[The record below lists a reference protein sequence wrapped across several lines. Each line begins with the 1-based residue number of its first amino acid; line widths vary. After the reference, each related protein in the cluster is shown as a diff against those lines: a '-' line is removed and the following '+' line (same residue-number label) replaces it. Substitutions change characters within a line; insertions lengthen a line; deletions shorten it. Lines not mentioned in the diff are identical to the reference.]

1 MNYGLDSADSGSN
14 YQFGDKMLKPSMA
27 RSGFDWSCLNS
38 LTIPNCGMLIP
49 IFFDEV
55 LPSSSYDI
63 QVQAL
68 LRVLPQVVPLYSRQ
82 RLYIHAFGARYSDL
96 FKDASVYIT
105 KGFDG
110 SGIVNGKILK
120 KPVLTA
126 EMLDPV
132 LFPDGMET
140 VIKPGSLFDYLD
152 LPIGKKLSELGE
164 INALP
169 FMMYVAIWKYYFM
182 NKNLYI
188 NNRYWLP
195 NDDADFRL
203 TLNNGVASNT
213 TGVDGSAVGEPK
225 VYFGSVL
232 YRDYPQDYFL
242 SALPFAQ
249 RGETPKLNVSGKEP
263 FIPLSNSDWR
273 NQDLESPSYLGRSL
287 LQLYHSNNDNPARA
301 PMFNFLAP
309 PNSNI
314 YGFEK
319 VGLTGIGVNNSPLSR
334 SSLGTVNYDETI
346 SQVSDIGIC
355 ARLGFTLDDFRQLA
369 IAQQEL
375 ERMARTDGSFFEF
388 GLTFFGR
395 ASKNAL
401 DYRPQYIG
409 GTYQNITFSE
419 VLQTSSSTDASPL
432 GSYGGHGITS
442 MNGSLGHYE
451 TDEHGYIMILA
462 SIMPDVY
469 YSQGLDKK
477 WTRLTQ
483 SEEFITGRDK
493 MGLIPILNKELF
505 VSGDTA
511 KDNDLFAYQNP
522 FDEYRYKPSRI
533 HGKIADPSSKSFF
546 PYTQSRKFD
555 STPTYSRSFFKAD
568 DVRKDYLTA
577 PTEDAYSAQ
586 FKFSIRAVEPLS
598 YTGSPALIV

>member
-1 MNYGLDSADSGSN
+1 MNYGLDSIDSGSN
-14 YQFGDKMLKPSMA
+14 YQFGDKMMKPSLA

-38 LTIPNCGMLIP
+38 LTINNCGMLVP

-82 RLYIHAFGARYSDL
+82 RLYVYAFGARYSDL
-96 FKDASVYIT
+96 FKDAGVYIT
-105 KGFDG
+105 KGF
-110 SGIVNGKILK
+110 NGNNILK

-126 EMLDPV
+126 DMLDPV
-132 LFPDGMET
+132 LFPNGMDT
-140 VIKPGSLFDYLD
+140 VIEPGSLFDFLD

-188 NNRYWLP
+188 HNRYWLP

-213 TGVDGSAVGEPK
+213 TGVDGSAEGEPK

-249 RGETPKLNVSGKEP
+249 RGETPKLQITGTDERYLPLKLFQSSANGYQPVDDSFVS
-263 FIPLSNSDWR
+263 IYTDSSHA
-273 NQDLESPSYLGRSL
+273 SPTPSTVVGDNTGLKFRLQGGSENLFNINYGGAYKDTYARLG
-287 LQLYHSNNDNPARA
+287 
-301 PMFNFLAP
+301 
-309 PNSNI
+309 I
-314 YGFEK
+314 YA
-319 VGLTGIGVNNSPLSR
+319 
-334 SSLGTVNYDETI
+334 
-346 SQVSDIGIC
+346 Q
-355 ARLGFTLDDFRQLA
+355 LGFTLDDFRQLA

-395 ASKNAL
+395 ASKNAI

-409 GTYQNITFSE
+409 GTYQNIVFSE
-419 VLQTSSSTDASPL
+419 VLQTSSSTEASPL

-462 SIMPDVY
+462 CIMPDVY
-469 YSQGLDKK
+469 YSQGLEKK

-483 SEEFITGRDK
+483 SEEFLPGRDK

-505 VSGDTA
+505 VSGNTA

-568 DVRKDYLTA
+568 DVRKDYLTS
-577 PTEDAYSAQ
+577 PVEDAYSAQ

-598 YTGSPALIV
+598 YTGSPAPIV

>member
-14 YQFGDKMLKPSMA
+14 YSFGDKMMKPSMA

-38 LTIPNCGMLIP
+38 LTINNCGMLIP

-96 FKDASVYIT
+96 FKDAGVYIT
-105 KGFDG
+105 KGF
-110 SGIVNGKILK
+110 NGNNILK
-120 KPVLTA
+120 KPVLKA
-126 EMLDPV
+126 DMLDPE
-132 LFPDGMET
+132 LFPNGMDT
-140 VIKPGSLFDYLD
+140 VITPGSLFDYLD

-169 FMMYVAIWKYYFM
+169 FMMYVSIWKNYFM

-195 NDDADFRL
+195 NDDSDFRL

-213 TGVDGSAVGEPK
+213 TGVDGSAENEPK

-249 RGETPKLNVSGKEP
+249 RGETPKLNISNAGED
-263 FIPLSNSDWR
+263 FIPLVGNRNPNLSAWIVPKSSNTNSYVPTYSSQTTD
-273 NQDLESPSYLGRSL
+273 NLGNVTVAFQTGSSGDLPRLHFDLGDANTVGSRL
-287 LQLYHSNNDNPARA
+287 G
-301 PMFNFLAP
+301 
-309 PNSNI
+309 I
-314 YGFEK
+314 YA
-319 VGLTGIGVNNSPLSR
+319 
-334 SSLGTVNYDETI
+334 
-346 SQVSDIGIC
+346 Q
-355 ARLGFTLDDFRQLA
+355 LGFTLDDFRQLA

-395 ASKNAL
+395 ASKNAV

-409 GTYQNITFSE
+409 GTYQNIAFSE
-419 VLQTSSSTDASPL
+419 VLQTSSSTDSSPL

-442 MNGSLGHYE
+442 LNGSLGHYE

-505 VSGDTA
+505 VSGDTS

-533 HGKIADPSSKSFF
+533 HGKIADSSSKSFF
-546 PYTQSRKFD
+546 PYTQSRKFS

-598 YTGSPALIV
+598 YTGSPAPIV

>member
-14 YQFGDKMLKPSMA
+14 YQFGDKMMRPSMA

-38 LTIPNCGMLIP
+38 LTIQNGGMLIP
-49 IFFDEV
+49 IFFDET

-96 FKDASVYIT
+96 FKDAGVYMT
-105 KGFDG
+105 KGF
-110 SGIVNGKILK
+110 NGNNVLK

-126 EMLDPV
+126 DMLDPE
-132 LFPDGMET
+132 LFPDGMNT
-140 VIKPGSLFDYLD
+140 VITAGSLFDYLD

-169 FMMYVAIWKYYFM
+169 FMMYVSIWKNYFM

-195 NDDADFRL
+195 NDDSDFRL

-213 TGVDGSAVGEPK
+213 TGVDGSADGEPK

-249 RGETPKLNVSGKEP
+249 RGETPKLNVSGNQP
-263 FIPLSNSDWR
+263 FIPLQIYRSDNSSLFEKSFVSVSLPAGSSASGAGSVLGSNS
-273 NQDLESPSYLGRSL
+273 LSSGYKYLSIINTANTNAKLDFDFGTKET
-287 LQLYHSNNDNPARA
+287 
-301 PMFNFLAP
+301 
-309 PNSNI
+309 
-314 YGFEK
+314 FEPTAANR
-319 VGLTGIGVNNSPLSR
+319 LGIF
-334 SSLGTVNYDETI
+334 
-346 SQVSDIGIC
+346 SQ
-355 ARLGFTLDDFRQLA
+355 LGFTLDDFRQLA

-395 ASKNAL
+395 ASKNAV

-409 GTYQNITFSE
+409 GTYQNIVFSE

-451 TDEHGYIMILA
+451 TDEHGYIMIIA
-462 SIMPDVY
+462 SIMPDIY

-483 SEEFITGRDK
+483 SEEFISGRDK

-505 VSGDTA
+505 VSGDTT

-546 PYTQSRKFD
+546 PYTQSRKFT

-568 DVRKDYLTA
+568 DIRKDYLA
-577 PTEDAYSAQ
+577 SPIEDAYSAQ

-598 YTGSPALIV
+598 YTGSPAPIV

>member
-14 YQFGDKMLKPSMA
+14 YQFGDKMLKPNVA
-27 RSGFDWSCLNS
+27 RTGFDWSCLNS
-38 LTIPNCGMLIP
+38 LTINNCGMLIP

-63 QVQAL
+63 QVQAI

-82 RLYIHAFGARYSDL
+82 RLYIHAFGDRYSDL
-96 FKDASVYIT
+96 FKDAGVYIT
-105 KGFDG
+105 KGF
-110 SGIVNGKILK
+110 NGNNILK

-126 EMLDPV
+126 DMLDPE
-132 LFPDGMET
+132 LFPDGMDT
-140 VIKPGSLFDYLD
+140 VITAGSLFDYLD

-169 FMMYVAIWKYYFM
+169 FMMYVSIWKNYFM

-213 TGVDGSAVGEPK
+213 TGVDGSAAGEPK

-249 RGETPKLNVSGKEP
+249 RGETPKLNVSGKDP
-263 FIPLSNSDWR
+263 FIPLANEDWQNGLYADAPFQLNHAVLTSGQNFMKFLDPTSVYDSGSFYLR
-273 NQDLESPSYLGRSL
+273 VLDHDTDSVSKKLSSVNTRGFDGSQNQ
-287 LQLYHSNNDNPARA
+287 HSR
-301 PMFNFLAP
+301 
-309 PNSNI
+309 
-314 YGFEK
+314 
-319 VGLTGIGVNNSPLSR
+319 
-334 SSLGTVNYDETI
+334 
-346 SQVSDIGIC
+346 IGIY
-355 ARLGFTLDDFRQLA
+355 AQLGFTLDDFRQLA

-395 ASKNAL
+395 ASKNAV

-419 VLQTSSSTDASPL
+419 VLQTSSSTESSPL

-442 MNGSLGHYE
+442 LSGSLGHYE
-451 TDEHGYIMILA
+451 TDEHGYIMIVA

-505 VSGDTA
+505 VSGDST

-533 HGKIADPSSKSFF
+533 HGKIADSSSKSFF
-546 PYTQSRKFD
+546 PYTQSRKFT
-555 STPTYSRSFFKAD
+555 STPTYSRSFFRAD

-598 YTGSPALIV
+598 YTGSPAPIV

>member
-55 LPSSSYDI
+55 LPSSSYDL

-82 RLYIHAFGARYSDL
+82 RLYVHAFGARYSDL

-105 KGFDG
+105 KGF
-110 SGIVNGKILK
+110 NGNNILK
-120 KPVLTA
+120 KPVLKSD
-126 EMLDPV
+126 MLDPV

-169 FMMYVAIWKYYFM
+169 FMMYVSIWKYYFM

-195 NDDADFRL
+195 NDDSDFRL

-213 TGVDGSAVGEPK
+213 TGVDGSAEGEPK

-249 RGETPKLNVSGKEP
+249 RGETPKLNVSGKNP
-263 FIPLSNSDWR
+263 FIPISNEDWVSASDHDLPLFVLAHSNSVNSSDEA
-273 NQDLESPSYLGRSL
+273 NLAFVQDAQTFGYLKQS
-287 LQLYHSNNDNPARA
+287 A
-301 PMFNFLAP
+301 
-309 PNSNI
+309 
-314 YGFEK
+314 
-319 VGLTGIGVNNSPLSR
+319 LTGITPYPS
-334 SSLGTVNYDETI
+334 SSLNTKGFVSGKSQI
-346 SQVSDIGIC
+346 SRLGIY
-355 ARLGFTLDDFRQLA
+355 AQLGFTLDDFRQLA

-409 GTYQNITFSE
+409 GTYQNVVFSE

-533 HGKIADPSSKSFF
+533 HGKIADPASKSFF

-598 YTGSPALIV
+598 YTGSPAPIV

>member
-1 MNYGLDSADSGSN
+1 MNYGLDSIDSGSN
-14 YQFGDKMLKPSMA
+14 YQFGDKMMKPSLA

-38 LTIPNCGMLIP
+38 LTINNCGMLIP

-82 RLYIHAFGARYSDL
+82 RLYIYAFGARYSDL
-96 FKDASVYIT
+96 FTNASVYLT
-105 KGFDG
+105 KGY
-110 SGIVNGKILK
+110 NGDTILK

-126 EMLDPV
+126 DMLDPV

-182 NKNLYI
+182 NSNLYI
-188 NNRYWLP
+188 HNRYWLP
-195 NDDADFRL
+195 NDPADFRL
-203 TLNNGVASNT
+203 TLNRGVESNN
-213 TGVDGSAVGEPK
+213 TGVDGSAEGEPK
-225 VYFGSVL
+225 VYFGSIL

-249 RGETPKLNVSGKEP
+249 RGETPKLAVSGNQP
-263 FIPLSNSDWR
+263 FIPL
-273 NQDLESPSYLGRSL
+273 
-287 LQLYHSNNDNPARA
+287 QLYRSDKDSLFKDSYVSIDLPAGNA
-301 PMFNFLAP
+301 ASGAGSVSA
-309 PNSNI
+309 PNSLSSGNKYFSVANTANSNARLYFDFGTSASFEPDSANRLGI
-314 YGFEK
+314 YA
-319 VGLTGIGVNNSPLSR
+319 
-334 SSLGTVNYDETI
+334 
-346 SQVSDIGIC
+346 Q
-355 ARLGFTLDDFRQLA
+355 LGFTLDDFRQLA

-395 ASKNAL
+395 ASKNAT

-409 GTYQNITFSE
+409 GTYQNIAFSE
-419 VLQTSSSTDASPL
+419 VLQTSSSTEASPL

-462 SIMPDVY
+462 CIMPDVY

-546 PYTQSRKFD
+546 PYTQSRKFN

-598 YTGSPALIV
+598 YTGSPAPIV

>member
-1 MNYGLDSADSGSN
+1 MNYGLNSADSGSN

-203 TLNNGVASNT
+203 TLNNGVQSNT

-249 RGETPKLNVSGKEP
+249 RGETPKLNVSGKQP
-263 FIPLSNSDWR
+263 FIPLMNEDWNSYTTLF
-273 NQDLESPSYLGRSL
+273 NE
-287 LQLYHSNNDNPARA
+287 NP
-301 PMFNFLAP
+301 NL
-309 PNSNI
+309 
-314 YGFEK
+314 
-319 VGLTGIGVNNSPLSR
+319 SPLVFQHTVD
-334 SSLGTVNYDETI
+334 SSKINLYTLNQYVGDTFNT
-346 SQVSDIGIC
+346 SDITKTAVTTSFGHGSPFINDKGFDSTQFQYSRLGVY
-355 ARLGFTLDDFRQLA
+355 AKLGFTLDDFRQLA

-598 YTGSPALIV
+598 YTGSPAPIV

>member
-14 YQFGDKMLKPSMA
+14 YSFGDKMMKPSLG

-38 LTIPNCGMLIP
+38 LTIANAGMLIP

-63 QVQAL
+63 QIQAL

-82 RLYIHAFGARYSDL
+82 RLYAYAFGARYSDL
-96 FKDASVYIT
+96 FKDAGVYIT
-105 KGFDG
+105 KGF
-110 SGIVNGKILK
+110 NGNTILK

-126 EMLDPV
+126 DMLDPD
-132 LFPDGMET
+132 LFPDGMDT
-140 VIKPGSLFDYLD
+140 VVTAGSLFDYMD

-169 FMMYVAIWKYYFM
+169 FMMYVSIWKNYFM

-195 NDDADFRL
+195 NDDSDFRL

-213 TGVDGSAVGEPK
+213 TGVDGSADGEPK
-225 VYFGSVL
+225 VYFGSIL

-249 RGETPKLNVSGKEP
+249 RGETPKLNVSGKSP
-263 FIPLSNSDWR
+263 FIPLTYEDYPDISKAVTITSNDVDPNHFSAIGTQVDNIISFSNSS
-273 NQDLESPSYLGRSL
+273 SPTIMSGPFLRFYNKENWSTVAHEKRLG
-287 LQLYHSNNDNPARA
+287 
-301 PMFNFLAP
+301 
-309 PNSNI
+309 I
-314 YGFEK
+314 YA
-319 VGLTGIGVNNSPLSR
+319 
-334 SSLGTVNYDETI
+334 
-346 SQVSDIGIC
+346 Q
-355 ARLGFTLDDFRQLA
+355 LGFTLDDFRQLA

-395 ASKNAL
+395 SSKNAV

-442 MNGSLGHYE
+442 LNGSLGHYE
-451 TDEHGYIMILA
+451 TDEHGYIMIIA

-505 VSGDTA
+505 VSGNAT

-598 YTGSPALIV
+598 YTGSPAPIV

>member
-38 LTIPNCGMLIP
+38 LTINNCGMLIP

-55 LPSSSYDI
+55 LPSSSYDL

-105 KGFDG
+105 KGF
-110 SGIVNGKILK
+110 NGNNILK
-120 KPVLTA
+120 KPVLKA
-126 EMLDPV
+126 DMLDPV

-140 VIKPGSLFDYLD
+140 VITPGSLFDYLD

-169 FMMYVAIWKYYFM
+169 FMMYVSIWKYYFM

-213 TGVDGSAVGEPK
+213 TGVDGSAEGEPK
-225 VYFGSVL
+225 VYFGSIL

-249 RGETPKLNVSGKEP
+249 RGETPRLNVSGKQP
-263 FIPLSNSDWR
+263 FIPLMNEDWNSYTGLFNENPNLSPLVFQHTVDSALVNLYTLSGHTNDTFGASN
-273 NQDLESPSYLGRSL
+273 
-287 LQLYHSNNDNPARA
+287 
-301 PMFNFLAP
+301 
-309 PNSNI
+309 
-314 YGFEK
+314 
-319 VGLTGIGVNNSPLSR
+319 VNKEIISTSFGHNSPFINDKGFDSTKFQYSR
-334 SSLGTVNYDETI
+334 LGIYA
-346 SQVSDIGIC
+346 Q
-355 ARLGFTLDDFRQLA
+355 LGFTLDDFRQLA

-505 VSGDTA
+505 VSGDSA

-533 HGKIADPSSKSFF
+533 HGKIADPASKSFF

-598 YTGSPALIV
+598 YTGSPAPIV

>member
-14 YQFGDKMLKPSMA
+14 YSFGDKMMKPSLA

-38 LTIPNCGMLIP
+38 LTIDNCGLLIP

-55 LPSSSYDI
+55 LPSSSYDL

-96 FKDASVYIT
+96 FKDAGVYIT
-105 KGFDG
+105 KGF
-110 SGIVNGKILK
+110 NGNSILK

-126 EMLDPV
+126 DMLDPD
-132 LFPDGMET
+132 LFPDGMDT
-140 VIKPGSLFDYLD
+140 VITAGSLFDYMD

-169 FMMYVAIWKYYFM
+169 FMMYVSIWKNYFM

-195 NDDADFRL
+195 NDDSDFRL
-203 TLNNGVASNT
+203 TLNHGVASNT
-213 TGVDGSAVGEPK
+213 TGVDGSASGEPK

-249 RGETPKLNVSGKEP
+249 RGETPKLNIGANDP
-263 FIPLSNSDWR
+263 FIPLSNENWGSTISPTAFFLQHSSSSYIDTFFPVGSAMPSANFRVNAISENSSDFA
-273 NQDLESPSYLGRSL
+273 NVAISPEKSKDL
-287 LQLYHSNNDNPARA
+287 N
-301 PMFNFLAP
+301 
-309 PNSNI
+309 
-314 YGFEK
+314 
-319 VGLTGIGVNNSPLSR
+319 LTGYVPDTKQFSR
-334 SSLGTVNYDETI
+334 LGIYA
-346 SQVSDIGIC
+346 Q
-355 ARLGFTLDDFRQLA
+355 LGFTLDDFRQLA

-395 ASKNAL
+395 PSKNAL

-409 GTYQNITFSE
+409 GTYQNIAFSE
-419 VLQTSSSTDASPL
+419 VLQTSSSTESSPL
-432 GSYGGHGITS
+432 GSYGGHGITTL
-442 MNGSLGHYE
+442 NGSLGHYE

-483 SEEFITGRDK
+483 SEEFLTGRDK
-493 MGLIPILNKELF
+493 MGLIPVLNKELF
-505 VSGDTA
+505 VSGDST

-577 PTEDAYSAQ
+577 PTENAYSAQ

-598 YTGSPALIV
+598 YTGSPAPIV

>member
-14 YQFGDKMLKPSMA
+14 YSFGDKMMKPSMA

-38 LTIPNCGMLIP
+38 LTIENCGMLVP

-55 LPSSSYDI
+55 LPSSSYDF

-96 FKDASVYIT
+96 FKDAGVYIT
-105 KGFDG
+105 KGF
-110 SGIVNGKILK
+110 NGNNILK
-120 KPVLTA
+120 KPILTA
-126 EMLDPV
+126 DMLDPE
-132 LFPDGMET
+132 LFPDGMDT
-140 VIKPGSLFDYLD
+140 VIKAGSLFDFLD

-169 FMMYVAIWKYYFM
+169 FMMYVSIWKNYFM

-195 NDDADFRL
+195 NDDSDFRL

-213 TGVDGSAVGEPK
+213 TGVDGSANGEPK
-225 VYFGSVL
+225 VYFGSIL

-249 RGETPKLNVSGKEP
+249 RGETPKLNISNAGDN
-263 FIPLSNSDWR
+263 FIPLSNEDWNSGSHSGQNPPFSMQHSSD
-273 NQDLESPSYLGRSL
+273 NDFIHTFFPVGSL
-287 LQLYHSNNDNPARA
+287 NPGTSSVRIGAIPNNTSD
-301 PMFNFLAP
+301 FNFVAYQEFNNKGYVSGTQQFSRLG
-309 PNSNI
+309 I
-314 YGFEK
+314 YA
-319 VGLTGIGVNNSPLSR
+319 
-334 SSLGTVNYDETI
+334 
-346 SQVSDIGIC
+346 Q
-355 ARLGFTLDDFRQLA
+355 LGFTLDDFRQLA

-395 ASKNAL
+395 ASKNAV

-409 GTYQNITFSE
+409 GTYQNIVFSE

-442 MNGSLGHYE
+442 MSGSLGHYE
-451 TDEHGYIMILA
+451 TDEHGYVMIIV

-505 VSGDTA
+505 VSGNTK

-533 HGKIADPSSKSFF
+533 HGKIADSSSKSFF
-546 PYTQSRKFD
+546 PYTQSRKFT

-598 YTGSPALIV
+598 YTGSPAPIV

>member
-1 MNYGLDSADSGSN
+1 MNYGLDSIDSGSN
-14 YQFGDKMLKPSMA
+14 YQFGDKMMKPTMA

-38 LTIPNCGMLIP
+38 LTIKNCGMLIP
-49 IFFDEV
+49 IFFDET
-55 LPSSSYDI
+55 LPSSSYDV

-82 RLYIHAFGARYSDL
+82 RLYVYAFGARYSDL
-96 FKDASVYIT
+96 FKDAGVYIT
-105 KGFDG
+105 KGF
-110 SGIVNGKILK
+110 NGNNILK

-126 EMLDPV
+126 DMLDPE
-132 LFPDGMET
+132 LFPDGMGT
-140 VIKPGSLFDYLD
+140 VIEPGSLFDYLD

-169 FMMYVAIWKYYFM
+169 FMMYVSIWKNYFM

-195 NDDADFRL
+195 NDDSDFRL
-203 TLNNGVASNT
+203 TLNHGVASNT
-213 TGVDGSAVGEPK
+213 TGVDGSASGEPK
-225 VYFGSVL
+225 VYFGSIL

-249 RGETPKLNVSGKEP
+249 RGETPKLAVSGNQP
-263 FIPLSNSDWR
+263 FIPLQIYRSDNDSLFRQSYVSIDLPAGSNFNGAANLS
-273 NQDLESPSYLGRSL
+273 
-287 LQLYHSNNDNPARA
+287 A
-301 PMFNFLAP
+301 PN
-309 PNSNI
+309 
-314 YGFEK
+314 
-319 VGLTGIGVNNSPLSR
+319 
-334 SSLGTVNYDETI
+334 SLGTASKSFKILGQGSNGNAKIDFDFGTSESFEPTSI
-346 SQVSDIGIC
+346 NRLGIY
-355 ARLGFTLDDFRQLA
+355 AQLGFTLDDFRQLA

-395 ASKNAL
+395 ASKNAV

-409 GTYQNITFSE
+409 GTYQNIVFSE

-451 TDEHGYIMILA
+451 TDEHGYIMIIA
-462 SIMPDVY
+462 CIMPDVY

-483 SEEFITGRDK
+483 SEEFLTGRDK

-505 VSGDTA
+505 VSGDAA

-546 PYTQSRKFD
+546 PYTQSRKFT

-598 YTGSPALIV
+598 YTGSPAPVV

>member
-14 YQFGDKMLKPSMA
+14 YQFGDKMMKPSMA
-27 RSGFDWSCLNS
+27 RTGFDWSCLNS
-38 LTIPNCGMLIP
+38 LTIENAGLLIP

-96 FKDASVYIT
+96 FKDAGVYIT
-105 KGFDG
+105 KGF
-110 SGIVNGKILK
+110 NGNNILK

-126 EMLDPV
+126 DMLDPE
-132 LFPDGMET
+132 LFPNGMNT
-140 VIKPGSLFDYLD
+140 VITAGSLFDYLD

-169 FMMYVAIWKYYFM
+169 FMMYVSIWKNYFM

-203 TLNNGVASNT
+203 TLSNGVASNT
-213 TGVDGSAVGEPK
+213 TGVAGSGDGEPK
-225 VYFGSVL
+225 VYFGSIL

-249 RGETPKLNVSGKEP
+249 RGETPKLQISNAGQN
-263 FIPLSNSDWR
+263 FIPLLVE
-273 NQDLESPSYLGRSL
+273 QDEESSVYFAGTSSELDTFTS
-287 LQLYHSNNDNPARA
+287 
-301 PMFNFLAP
+301 
-309 PNSNI
+309 I
-314 YGFEK
+314 
-319 VGLTGIGVNNSPLSR
+319 GLTRSPLANGGRTYSIGVNNGINFVGNPHLQFNGSA
-334 SSLGTVNYDETI
+334 SLDGTHRL
-346 SQVSDIGIC
+346 GIY
-355 ARLGFTLDDFRQLA
+355 AQLGFTLDDFRQLA

-388 GLTFFGR
+388 GLTFFGK
-395 ASKNAL
+395 ASKNAV

-409 GTYQNITFSE
+409 GTYQNIVFSE

-442 MNGSLGHYE
+442 MSGSLGHYE
-451 TDEHGYIMILA
+451 TDEHGYIMIIA

-483 SEEFITGRDK
+483 SEEFISGRDK
-493 MGLIPILNKELF
+493 MGLIPIFNKELF
-505 VSGDTA
+505 VSGNAT

-533 HGKIADPSSKSFF
+533 HGKIADPASKSFF
-546 PYTQSRKFD
+546 PYTQSRKFTF
-555 STPTYSRSFFKAD
+555 TPTYSRSFFKAD
-568 DVRKDYLTA
+568 DIRKDYLTA

-598 YTGSPALIV
+598 YTGSPAPVV

>member
-14 YQFGDKMLKPSMA
+14 YQFGDKMLKPNLA

-38 LTIPNCGMLIP
+38 LTINNCGMLIP

-55 LPSSSYDI
+55 LPSSSYDF

-96 FKDASVYIT
+96 FKDAGVYIT
-105 KGFDG
+105 KGF
-110 SGIVNGKILK
+110 NGNNILK

-126 EMLDPV
+126 EMLDPE
-132 LFPDGMET
+132 LFPEGMET
-140 VIKPGSLFDYLD
+140 VITPGSLFDYLD

-169 FMMYVAIWKYYFM
+169 FMMYVSIWKNYFM

-195 NDDADFRL
+195 NDDSDFRL
-203 TLNNGVASNT
+203 TLNNGVASNI
-213 TGVDGSAVGEPK
+213 TGVDGSAENEPK
-225 VYFGSVL
+225 VYFGSIL

-249 RGETPKLNVSGKEP
+249 RGETPRLNVGGKSP
-263 FIPLSNSDWR
+263 FIPLMNEDWTSYETLFDEIPKLSPFVFQHSSDSSSVNLYTLNQHISDTFNASNVTKSAVTTSFGT
-273 NQDLESPSYLGRSL
+273 NSPFI
-287 LQLYHSNNDNPARA
+287 NDNGFDSKNMQYSR
-301 PMFNFLAP
+301 LG
-309 PNSNI
+309 I
-314 YGFEK
+314 Y
-319 VGLTGIGVNNSPLSR
+319 T
-334 SSLGTVNYDETI
+334 
-346 SQVSDIGIC
+346 Q
-355 ARLGFTLDDFRQLA
+355 LGFTLDDFRQLA

-395 ASKNAL
+395 ASKNAV

-419 VLQTSSSTDASPL
+419 VLQTSSSTESSPL

-442 MNGSLGHYE
+442 LNGSLGHYE
-451 TDEHGYIMILA
+451 TDEHGYVMIIA

-469 YSQGLDKK
+469 YSQGLEKK

-483 SEEFITGRDK
+483 SEEFISGRDK

-505 VSGDTA
+505 VSGNTV

-546 PYTQSRKFD
+546 PYTQSRRFD

-598 YTGSPALIV
+598 YTGSPAPIV

>member
-1 MNYGLDSADSGSN
+1 MTYGLDSIDSGSN
-14 YQFGDKMLKPSMA
+14 YQFTDKMMKPSMA

-38 LTIPNCGMLIP
+38 LTIKNCGMLVP

-82 RLYIHAFGARYSDL
+82 RLYVYAFGARYSDL
-96 FKDASVYIT
+96 FKDAGVYIT
-105 KGFDG
+105 KGF
-110 SGIVNGKILK
+110 NGNNILK

-126 EMLDPV
+126 DMLDPD
-132 LFPDGMET
+132 LFPNGMDT
-140 VIKPGSLFDYLD
+140 VIEPGSLFDFLD

-169 FMMYVAIWKYYFM
+169 FMMYVSIWKNYFM

-195 NDDADFRL
+195 NDDSDFRL
-203 TLNNGVASNT
+203 TLNDGVASNI
-213 TGVDGSAVGEPK
+213 TGVDGSAPGEPK
-225 VYFGSVL
+225 VYFGSIL
-232 YRDYPQDYFL
+232 FRDYPQDYFL

-249 RGETPKLNVSGKEP
+249 RGETPRLQITGADERFLPLKLFQSSPDGYKPVDDSYVNLWTDNTHSSAT
-263 FIPLSNSDWR
+263 PLT
-273 NQDLESPSYLGRSL
+273 
-287 LQLYHSNNDNPARA
+287 A
-301 PMFNFLAP
+301 
-309 PNSNI
+309 
-314 YGFEK
+314 
-319 VGLTGIGVNNSPLSR
+319 VGDNNSLNFR
-334 SSLGTVNYDETI
+334 FNGSSDKLLNFVYGSAYKGTGARLGIYA
-346 SQVSDIGIC
+346 Q
-355 ARLGFTLDDFRQLA
+355 LGFTLDDFRQLA

-395 ASKNAL
+395 ASKNAV

-409 GTYQNITFSE
+409 GTYQNVAFSE
-419 VLQTSSSTDASPL
+419 VLQTSSSTEASPL

-451 TDEHGYIMILA
+451 TDEHGYIMLIA
-462 SIMPDVY
+462 CIMPDVY

-483 SEEFITGRDK
+483 SEEFLTGRDK

-505 VSGDTA
+505 VSGDAA
-511 KDNDLFAYQNP
+511 KDNNLFAYQNP

-546 PYTQSRKFD
+546 PYTQSRKFT
-555 STPTYSRSFFKAD
+555 STPTYS
-568 DVRKDYLTA
+568 
-577 PTEDAYSAQ
+577 
-586 FKFSIRAVEPLS
+586 AV
-598 YTGSPALIV
+598 

>member
-38 LTIPNCGMLIP
+38 LTINNCGMLIP

-105 KGFDG
+105 KGF
-110 SGIVNGKILK
+110 NGNNILK
-120 KPVLTA
+120 KPVLKA
-126 EMLDPV
+126 DMLDPV
-132 LFPDGMET
+132 LFPDGMDT

-169 FMMYVAIWKYYFM
+169 FMMYVSIWKYYFM

-188 NNRYWLP
+188 HNRYWLP

-213 TGVDGSAVGEPK
+213 TGVDGSAEGEPK
-225 VYFGSVL
+225 VYFGSIL

-249 RGETPKLNVSGKEP
+249 RGETPKLQITGTDERYLPLKLFQSSSGGYEPVDNSFVSVYTDNAHASAV
-263 FIPLSNSDWR
+263 PLTVI
-273 NQDLESPSYLGRSL
+273 G
-287 LQLYHSNNDNPARA
+287 NNDGLKFRLQGSTSEN
-301 PMFNFLAP
+301 LL
-309 PNSNI
+309 NI
-314 YGFEK
+314 AYGSAYKGTF
-319 VGLTGIGVNNSPLSR
+319 GRLGV
-334 SSLGTVNYDETI
+334 YA
-346 SQVSDIGIC
+346 Q
-355 ARLGFTLDDFRQLA
+355 LGFTLDDFRQLA

-598 YTGSPALIV
+598 YTGSPAPIV

>member
-1 MNYGLDSADSGSN
+1 MNYGLDSIDSGSN
-14 YQFGDKMLKPSMA
+14 YQFGDKMMKPSMA

-38 LTIPNCGMLIP
+38 LTIKNCGMLIP

-82 RLYIHAFGARYSDL
+82 RLYVYAFGSRYSDL
-96 FKDASVYIT
+96 FKDAGVYIT
-105 KGFDG
+105 KGF
-110 SGIVNGKILK
+110 NGNNILK

-126 EMLDPV
+126 DMLDPE
-132 LFPDGMET
+132 LFPDGMNT
-140 VIKPGSLFDYLD
+140 VIEPGSLFDFLD

-169 FMMYVAIWKYYFM
+169 FMMYVSIWKNYFM

-195 NDDADFRL
+195 NDDSDFRL
-203 TLNNGVASNT
+203 TLNHGVASNT
-213 TGVDGSAVGEPK
+213 TGVDGSAPGEPK
-225 VYFGSVL
+225 VYFGSIL

-249 RGETPKLNVSGKEP
+249 RGETPKLNVSGSNP
-263 FIPLSNSDWR
+263 FIPLLLENDSKSSVYFTGSSSPVSDFT
-273 NQDLESPSYLGRSL
+273 SLGIVRSTGL
-287 LQLYHSNNDNPARA
+287 NREH
-301 PMFNFLAP
+301 
-309 PNSNI
+309 I
-314 YGFEK
+314 YS
-319 VGLTGIGVNNSPLSR
+319 IGVNDGDNFVGSPQLQFKGSGNSTTID
-334 SSLGTVNYDETI
+334 SSNRLGIY
-346 SQVSDIGIC
+346 
-355 ARLGFTLDDFRQLA
+355 AKLGFTLDDFRQLA

-395 ASKNAL
+395 ASKNAI

-409 GTYQNITFSE
+409 GTYQNVVFSE

-451 TDEHGYIMILA
+451 TDEHGYIMIIA
-462 SIMPDVY
+462 CIMPDVY

-483 SEEFITGRDK
+483 SEEFLTGRDK

-546 PYTQSRKFD
+546 PYTQSRKFT
-555 STPTYSRSFFKAD
+555 STPTYSRSFFRAD

-586 FKFSIRAVEPLS
+586 FSFKIRAVEPLS
-598 YTGSPALIV
+598 YTGSPAPVV

>member
-14 YQFGDKMLKPSMA
+14 YQFGDKMLKPNVA
-27 RSGFDWSCLNS
+27 RTGFDWSCLNS
-38 LTIPNCGMLIP
+38 LTINNCGMLIP
-49 IFFDEV
+49 IFFEET
-55 LPSSSYDI
+55 LPSSSYDF

-96 FKDASVYIT
+96 FKDAGVYIT
-105 KGFDG
+105 KGF
-110 SGIVNGKILK
+110 NGNNILK

-126 EMLDPV
+126 DMLDPE
-132 LFPDGMET
+132 LFPDGMNT
-140 VIKPGSLFDYLD
+140 VITAGSLFDYMD

-169 FMMYVAIWKYYFM
+169 FMMYVSIWKNYFM

-195 NDDADFRL
+195 NDDSDFRL
-203 TLNNGVASNT
+203 TLNHGVASNT
-213 TGVDGSAVGEPK
+213 TGVDGSADGEPK
-225 VYFGSVL
+225 VYFGSIL

-249 RGETPKLNVSGKEP
+249 RGETPKLSVSGKDP
-263 FIPLSNSDWR
+263 FIPLVYEGFPNVPKAVTITSNDVDPGHFPAVGTQTENIICFSNS
-273 NQDLESPSYLGRSL
+273 NGANIMAGP
-287 LQLYHSNNDNPARA
+287 
-301 PMFNFLAP
+301 FLRFY
-309 PNSNI
+309 N
-314 YGFEK
+314 
-319 VGLTGIGVNNSPLSR
+319 
-334 SSLGTVNYDETI
+334 TVNWNTVDDEKRL
-346 SQVSDIGIC
+346 GIY
-355 ARLGFTLDDFRQLA
+355 AQLGFTLDDFRQLA

-395 ASKNAL
+395 ASKNAI

-409 GTYQNITFSE
+409 GTYQNITFSV
-419 VLQTSSSTDASPL
+419 VLQTSSSTESSPL

-442 MNGSLGHYE
+442 LSGSLGHYE
-451 TDEHGYIMILA
+451 TDEHGYIMIIA

-483 SEEFITGRDK
+483 SEEFLTGRDK

-505 VSGDTA
+505 VSGNSV

-533 HGKIADPSSKSFF
+533 HGKIADPASKSFF
-546 PYTQSRKFD
+546 PYTQSRKFT

-598 YTGSPALIV
+598 YNGSPAPIV

>member
-105 KGFDG
+105 KGF
-110 SGIVNGKILK
+110 NGNNILK
-120 KPVLTA
+120 KPVLKA
-126 EMLDPV
+126 DMLDPV
-132 LFPDGMET
+132 LFPDGMDT
-140 VIKPGSLFDYLD
+140 VIKAGSLFDYLD

-169 FMMYVAIWKYYFM
+169 FMMYVSIWKYYFM

-213 TGVDGSAVGEPK
+213 TGVDGSAEGEPK

-249 RGETPKLNVSGKEP
+249 RGETPRLNVSGKDP
-263 FIPLSNSDWR
+263 FIPLQIANFPDSRAFAYISSAVDNPSAGFKTVPAPSADTESYLRVSASSTDVSNS
-273 NQDLESPSYLGRSL
+273 LT
-287 LQLYHSNNDNPARA
+287 
-301 PMFNFLAP
+301 FLFG
-309 PNSNI
+309 NKGGS
-314 YGFEK
+314 K
-319 VGLTGIGVNNSPLSR
+319 VPLSNR
-334 SSLGTVNYDETI
+334 LGIYA
-346 SQVSDIGIC
+346 Q
-355 ARLGFTLDDFRQLA
+355 LGFTLDDFRQLA

-419 VLQTSSSTDASPL
+419 VLQTSSSTDVSPL

-442 MNGSLGHYE
+442 LNGSLGHYE

-505 VSGDTA
+505 VSGNTA

-533 HGKIADPSSKSFF
+533 HGKIADPASKSFF

-598 YTGSPALIV
+598 YNGSPAPIV

>member
-1 MNYGLDSADSGSN
+1 MTYGLDSIDSGSN
-14 YQFGDKMLKPSMA
+14 YQFADKMMKPSMA

-38 LTIPNCGMLIP
+38 LTIKNCGMLVP

-82 RLYIHAFGARYSDL
+82 RLYVYAFGARYSDL
-96 FKDASVYIT
+96 FKDAGVYIT
-105 KGFDG
+105 KGF
-110 SGIVNGKILK
+110 NGNNILK

-126 EMLDPV
+126 DMLDPE
-132 LFPDGMET
+132 LFPNGMDT
-140 VIKPGSLFDYLD
+140 VIEPGSLFDFLD

-169 FMMYVAIWKYYFM
+169 FMMYVSIWKNYFM

-188 NNRYWLP
+188 DNRYWLP
-195 NDDADFRL
+195 NDDSDFRL
-203 TLNNGVASNT
+203 TLNKGVASNI
-213 TGVDGSAVGEPK
+213 TGVEGSAEGEPK
-225 VYFGSVL
+225 VYFGSIL
-232 YRDYPQDYFL
+232 FRDYPQDYFL

-249 RGETPKLNVSGKEP
+249 RGETPKLNVGGKNP
-263 FIPLSNSDWR
+263 FIPLSNSDWKSI
-273 NQDLESPSYLGRSL
+273 DLSAPASPYNSI
-287 LQLYHSNNDNPARA
+287 LQIHHTNDDNPARA
-301 PMFNFLAP
+301 PEFNFAAP
-309 PNSNI
+309 PSSNI
-314 YGFEK
+314 YGFDK
-319 VGLTGIGVNNSPLSR
+319 VGLTGIGVNASPLTRARFNES
-334 SSLGTVNYDETI
+334 NYDPTTV
-346 SQVSDIGIC
+346 QVSDIGIL

-395 ASKNAL
+395 ASKNAV

-409 GTYQNITFSE
+409 GTYQNIVFSE
-419 VLQTSSSTDASPL
+419 VLQTSSSTEASPL

-451 TDEHGYIMILA
+451 TDEHGYIMLIA
-462 SIMPDVY
+462 CIMPDVY

-483 SEEFITGRDK
+483 SEEFLTGRDK

-505 VSGDTA
+505 VSGDAA

-533 HGKIADPSSKSFF
+533 HGKIADTSSKSFF
-546 PYTQSRKFD
+546 PYTQSRKFT

-598 YTGSPALIV
+598 YNGSPDPVV

>member
-38 LTIPNCGMLIP
+38 LTINNCGMLIP

-105 KGFDG
+105 KGF
-110 SGIVNGKILK
+110 NGNNILK
-120 KPVLTA
+120 KPVLKA
-126 EMLDPV
+126 DMLDPV
-132 LFPDGMET
+132 LFPDGMDT

-169 FMMYVAIWKYYFM
+169 FMMYVSIWKYYFM

-188 NNRYWLP
+188 HNRYWLP

-213 TGVDGSAVGEPK
+213 TGVDGSAEGEPK
-225 VYFGSVL
+225 VYFGSIL

-249 RGETPKLNVSGKEP
+249 RGETPKLQITGTDERYLPLKLFQSSSGGYEPVDNSFVSVYTDNAHASAV
-263 FIPLSNSDWR
+263 PLTVI
-273 NQDLESPSYLGRSL
+273 G
-287 LQLYHSNNDNPARA
+287 NNDGLKFRLQGSTSEN
-301 PMFNFLAP
+301 LL
-309 PNSNI
+309 NI
-314 YGFEK
+314 AYGSAYKGTF
-319 VGLTGIGVNNSPLSR
+319 GRLGV
-334 SSLGTVNYDETI
+334 YA
-346 SQVSDIGIC
+346 Q
-355 ARLGFTLDDFRQLA
+355 LGFTLDDFRQLA

-462 SIMPDVY
+462 SIMPDIY

-598 YTGSPALIV
+598 YTGSPAPIV

>member
-38 LTIPNCGMLIP
+38 LTINNCGMLIP

-55 LPSSSYDI
+55 LPSSSYDL

-105 KGFDG
+105 KGF
-110 SGIVNGKILK
+110 NGNNILK
-120 KPVLTA
+120 KPVLKA
-126 EMLDPV
+126 DMLDPV

-169 FMMYVAIWKYYFM
+169 FMMYVSIWKYYFM

-188 NNRYWLP
+188 HNRYWLP

-213 TGVDGSAVGEPK
+213 TGVDGSAEGEPK
-225 VYFGSVL
+225 VYFGSIL

-249 RGETPKLNVSGKEP
+249 RGETPKLSVSGKEP
-263 FIPLSNSDWR
+263 FIPLNIEGYKDSYFGLFTAGRASSGSASFLERYLSDNNVFIASPAGNSGIIADFGVPTPGKPATSTSVDGYMR
-273 NQDLESPSYLGRSL
+273 LGFYA
-287 LQLYHSNNDNPARA
+287 Q
-301 PMFNFLAP
+301 
-309 PNSNI
+309 
-314 YGFEK
+314 
-319 VGLTGIGVNNSPLSR
+319 
-334 SSLGTVNYDETI
+334 
-346 SQVSDIGIC
+346 
-355 ARLGFTLDDFRQLA
+355 LGFTLDDFRQLA

-409 GTYQNITFSE
+409 GTYQ
-419 VLQTSSSTDASPL
+419 
-432 GSYGGHGITS
+432 
-442 MNGSLGHYE
+442 
-451 TDEHGYIMILA
+451 
-462 SIMPDVY
+462 
-469 YSQGLDKK
+469 
-477 WTRLTQ
+477 
-483 SEEFITGRDK
+483 
-493 MGLIPILNKELF
+493 
-505 VSGDTA
+505 
-511 KDNDLFAYQNP
+511 
-522 FDEYRYKPSRI
+522 
-533 HGKIADPSSKSFF
+533 
-546 PYTQSRKFD
+546 
-555 STPTYSRSFFKAD
+555 
-568 DVRKDYLTA
+568 
-577 PTEDAYSAQ
+577 
-586 FKFSIRAVEPLS
+586 
-598 YTGSPALIV
+598 

>member
-14 YQFGDKMLKPSMA
+14 YSFGDKMMKPNLA

-38 LTIPNCGMLIP
+38 LTIENCGMLIP

-55 LPSSSYDI
+55 LPSSSYDF

-96 FKDASVYIT
+96 FKDAGVYIT
-105 KGFDG
+105 KGF
-110 SGIVNGKILK
+110 NGNNLLK
-120 KPVLTA
+120 KPVLTVD
-126 EMLDPV
+126 MLDPD
-132 LFPDGMET
+132 LFPDGMST
-140 VIKPGSLFDYLD
+140 VIKPGSLFDFLD

-169 FMMYVAIWKYYFM
+169 FMMYVSIWKNYFM

-213 TGVDGSAVGEPK
+213 TGVDGSADGEPK

-249 RGETPKLNVSGKEP
+249 RGETPKLNVSGSDP
-263 FIPLSNSDWR
+263 FIPLSIEKFFDSSVNLYNASQVSNVATVIKSLR
-273 NQDLESPSYLGRSL
+273 TPTESQPSYLTIGSSSPGSPTHGL
-287 LQLYHSNNDNPARA
+287 SF
-301 PMFNFLAP
+301 MFG
-309 PNSNI
+309 NI
-314 YGFEK
+314 G
-319 VGLTGIGVNNSPLSR
+319 GSIPGPSSRLGI
-334 SSLGTVNYDETI
+334 YA
-346 SQVSDIGIC
+346 Q
-355 ARLGFTLDDFRQLA
+355 LGFTLDDFRQLA

-395 ASKNAL
+395 ASKNAV

-409 GTYQNITFSE
+409 GTYQNIAFSE

-432 GSYGGHGITS
+432 GAYGGHGITS

-451 TDEHGYIMILA
+451 TDEHGYVMIVA

-533 HGKIADPSSKSFF
+533 HGKIADSSSKSFF
-546 PYTQSRKFD
+546 PYTQSRKFS

-568 DVRKDYLTA
+568 DVRKDYLAA

-586 FKFSIRAVEPLS
+586 FKFSIRAVEPIS
-598 YTGSPALIV
+598 YTGSPAPIV